1 MLRNFWQ
8 ARADSYVETT
18 LKHCLNEQNTPFYGQ
33 SIKKKS
39 YHNGIMSLYLLD
51 HVEKYYM
58 IVCVFMS
65 AFMQYMGIKSLVDA
79 KN

>member
-1 MLRNFWQ
+1 
-8 ARADSYVETT
+8 
-18 LKHCLNEQNTPFYGQ
+18 
-33 SIKKKS
+33 
-39 YHNGIMSLYLLD
+39 MSLYLLD